1 MRKTL
6 LILSFNLHQV
16 LLIIRKSN
24 TSNYASSQISCHFC
38 QRNHLIAC
46 SQCVSYLSTFP
57 IPSFLLLIF
66 YGTQRRF
73 GGHKSDFPAGVL
85 GSIEADHRNYACL
98 NNDFS
103 QVRAANINENFH
115 LDASPPSPSPSTL
128 RPSQNVRDNEIH
140 THTNTRTRTERQSE
154 REMSVRK

>member
-1 MRKTL
+1 MRKSL
-6 LILSFNLHQV
+6 LILSFKLHQV
-16 LLIIRKSN
+16 LIIIRKSN

-98 NNDFS
+98 NNDFL

-115 LDASPPSPSPSTL
+115 LDASPPLPLPIDTSALPKCS
-128 RPSQNVRDNEIH
+128 RQY